1 MSHTGIDKLA
11 APSADATSTSTNAPS
26 SSTTADR
33 PLGRGKYTYYGDGI
47 IEYEYK
53 PRKGKVQRVCGILG
67 KDKRVSLIYSMVNRS
82 AELKGKGNGNL
93 ETRTDDQETIDLVK
107 KGFPDLAHI
116 EPERFDFEIYNVR
129 CNWVTV
135 MGEAWNL
142 LNRDPPL
149 VWVIKLKDTAE
160 EGEQRKP
167 IPSSIPPV

>member
-11 APSADATSTSTNAPS
+11 AQSADATTTSTTAPS

-67 KDKRVSLIYSMVNRS
+67 KDKRVSLIHSMVNRS
-82 AELKGKGNGNL
+82 AELKEKGNGYL
-93 ETRTDDQETIDLVK
+93 ETRTDYQETIDLVK
-107 KGFPDLAHI
+107 KGFPDLAVI
-116 EPERFDFEIYNVR
+116 EPERFDFEIYNAR

-135 MGEAWNL
+135 MEEAWVL
-142 LNRDPPL
+142 LKGDPPL
-149 VWVIKLKDTAE
+149 VWVIKIKETPE
-160 EGEQRKP
+160 ETRHRT
-167 IPSSIPPV
+167 S